1 MDILFDIVSWLLI
14 LAGSGFLL
22 IGGAGLLRLPDFY
35 TRLHAAGIT
44 DTLGAQ
50 LVLIGMMVQAGPTL
64 ITMKL
69 IFIGVFL
76 FFTSPTATHAV
87 ANAAFT
93 AGFKPLLAVP
103 HTPEL
108 QRLGEEL
115 ETAVS
120 ATDDEKEGE
129 PSKT

>member
-1 MDILFDIVSWLLI
+1 MDVLFDIVSWLLI

-22 IGGAGLLRLPDFY
+22 IGGTGLLRLPDFY
-35 TRLHAAGIT
+35 TRLHAAGVT
-44 DTLGAQ
+44 DTLGAE
-50 LVLIGMMVQAGPTL
+50 LLLLGMMVQAGLSL

-87 ANAAFT
+87 ANAAYT
-93 AGFKPLLAVP
+93 AGLRPLLAVP
-103 HTPEL
+103 DADEL
-108 QRLGEEL
+108 KRLGGEL

-120 ATDDEKEGE
+120 STDDVEEGQ
-129 PSKT
+129 PSTT

>member
-1 MDILFDIVSWLLI
+1 MDILFDIISWLLI

-50 LVLIGMMVQAGPTL
+50 LVLVGMMVQAGPTL
-64 ITMKL
+64 ITAKL

-87 ANAAFT
+87 ANAAYT

-103 HTPEL
+103 QP
-108 QRLGEEL
+108 RIDG
-115 ETAVS
+115 V
-120 ATDDEKEGE
+120 
-129 PSKT
+129 P